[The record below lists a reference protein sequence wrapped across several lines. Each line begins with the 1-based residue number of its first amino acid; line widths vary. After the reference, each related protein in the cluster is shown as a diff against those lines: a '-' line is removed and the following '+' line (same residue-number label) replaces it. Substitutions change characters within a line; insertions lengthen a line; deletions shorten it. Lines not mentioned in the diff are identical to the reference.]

1 MKAHLHGRS
10 PEAPQDGSLRHPAQP
25 RLGSCSISVGWSFCP
40 GRPPSRRT
48 VAVFN
53 HLYAVCRLL
62 WRSSFNKE
70 DDLILT
76 QSGGI
81 LKPAP
86 ECRPA
91 GEILV
96 RRRQTLD
103 GRRRETDG
111 GPWTAGLELVAA
123 PHGCAEKARALAGG
137 QPGSRSLRGS
147 GSLCE
152 PLAWLGGRRT
162 MGFRVCRRLRGK

>member
-1 MKAHLHGRS
+1 MFDKRGVVVRS
-10 PEAPQDGSLRHPAQP
+10 EPPVLLTDRQGS
-25 RLGSCSISVGWSFCP
+25 
-40 GRPPSRRT
+40 T
-48 VAVFN
+48 
-53 HLYAVCRLL
+53 HLYAVCCLL
-62 WRSSFNKE
+62 WRSSFNTE

-137 QPGSRSLRGS
+137 QPGAYVSHLLGLVDDSEANREVPCPFLHTQPRREHESLIDLVHS
-147 GSLCE
+147 YQAC
-152 PLAWLGGRRT
+152 GGYVFTR
-162 MGFRVCRRLRGK
+162 